1 MFPELLF
8 KGWHWLIELT
18 PSKTGNSREKET
30 HAARDIAIK
39 EKRKLRPHADAT
51 LNSRMLN
58 FKNSVKF

>member
-39 EKRKLRPHADAT
+39 EKRKLRPCKRDT
-51 LNSRMLN
+51 K
-58 FKNSVKF
+58 FKEVKF